1 MFLIVIVGGQE
12 RVLTLPEHCDLNL
25 LRNHILAEFSISAPV
40 NEIFCE
46 YAGEML
52 QDGEL
57 RLQGVV
63 DGGNI
68 TARRRVFSAS
78 DIPPGATPAQLIQI
92 GIDHPQVLNQ
102 IDTEVASLM
111 RARDEAGLRTFI
123 LRQTMRG
130 FKGVYERQ
138 KEMNQLA
145 SDPDNPDN
153 QRRIAEMIQLE
164 RINEAHAFAME
175 NNPEAFAAVFMLYV
189 NVSINNAPLKAFVDS
204 GAQMTIMS
212 KDCAERCG
220 LLRLMDTRYAGIAS
234 GVGTGKILG
243 KIHMVQMKLG
253 NSFFPISV
261 TVLEDNNMECLFGL
275 DTLKRYRCCIDL
287 SRNTLRLLDGSN
299 GPEEVPFL
307 SEHEIPKREREVG
320 ASDGDVAMD
329 ADSAIGP
336 NPSPAT
342 STTSSIPLSSIPSSE
357 QVITQLMA
365 MTDCS
370 REQVS
375 LALAQSDGN
384 PDLAATL
391 LTQTLFAMI
400 IVIVAVLAYTGISSG
415 YDDNGDKRD
424 TRGVAGGNLL
434 LLSADIVTLESIYKY
449 SIKLFAS
456 SSGPYLLSRFL
467 F

>member
-1 MFLIVIVGGQE
+1 MFLIVILGGHE
-12 RVLTLPEHCDLNL
+12 RVLTLPDHCDLAL
-25 LRNHILAEFSISAPV
+25 LRSSILAEFSISAPV

-46 YAGEML
+46 YAGEIL
-52 QDGEL
+52 QDGIEL

-68 TARRRVFSAS
+68 IARRRVFSAS

-111 RARDEAGLRTFI
+111 RARDEAGLRSFI

-145 SDPDNPDN
+145 ADPDNPDN

-189 NVSINNAPLKAFVDS
+189 NVTINNAPLKAFVDS

-320 ASDGDVAMD
+320 ASGGDVAMD

-336 NPSPAT
+336 TPSPPAT
-342 STTSSIPLSSIPSSE
+342 STKSSMPPSEQSE

-391 LTQTLFAMI
+391 L
-400 IVIVAVLAYTGISSG
+400 
-415 YDDNGDKRD
+415 
-424 TRGVAGGNLL
+424 
-434 LLSADIVTLESIYKY
+434 
-449 SIKLFAS
+449 FAS
-456 SSGPYLLSRFL
+456 K
-467 F
+467 